1 VALRL
6 EPFHPPLISADQRG
20 ALATSPSSEQ
30 RDVKG
35 VARMTTHIDPRK
47 VALAAALLL
56 FSGVAALVAI
66 AAATSTGSPGAKAA
80 KPMKLEDSTMIV
92 EINATDGDAG
102 IQPFLDGEPWTRMAI
117 FAPNGRRILALD
129 AEGKLNKHGLTELF
143 AESDEP
149 EFSDLPLRKFKKRFP
164 AGTYR
169 FRGETTEGRELVGNA
184 KLSHDL
190 PDGPKITAPTE
201 GQTLSENDAVAS
213 WSAGS
218 QPKGVQ
224 IVGYE
229 VAVERER
236 PLRVF
241 SADLPA
247 SQTSITIPAEFLEPG
262 VKHKIEV
269 LAIERSGNQTITEV
283 PFKVG

>member
-1 VALRL
+1 VNFA
-6 EPFHPPLISADQRG
+6 G
-20 ALATSPSSEQ
+20 SPSGE
-30 RDVKG
+30 RTEAEG
-35 VARMTTHIDPRK
+35 VVWMTGHFDRRK
-47 VALAAALLL
+47 AAVAALLL
-56 FSGVAALVAI
+56 SGGVAAVVGI
-66 AAATSTGSPGAKAA
+66 ATATSSGSPGADARA
-80 KPMKLEDSTMIV
+80 KPIKLEDSTMIV

-102 IQPFLDGEPWTRMAI
+102 IQPFLDGEAWTRMAI
-117 FAPNGRRILALD
+117 FAPNGRRILDVD

-149 EFSDLPLRKFKKRFP
+149 GFSELSLRKFKKRFP

-169 FRGETTEGRELVGNA
+169 FRGETTEGRRLVGKA
-184 KLSHDL
+184 KLSHDF
-190 PDGPKITAPTE
+190 PDGPEITAPTD
-201 GQTLSENDAVAS
+201 GQTVPENDAVAS
-213 WSAGS
+213 WNAGS
-218 QPKGVQ
+218 QPDGVQ
-224 IVGYE
+224 IAGYE
-229 VAVERER
+229 VVVEREN

-269 LAIERSGNQTITEV
+269 LAIDKSGNQTITEV

>member
-1 VALRL
+1 
-6 EPFHPPLISADQRG
+6 
-20 ALATSPSSEQ
+20 
-30 RDVKG
+30 
-35 VARMTTHIDPRK
+35 MTTHPNRRK
-47 VALAAALLL
+47 AAVAAVLVL
-56 FSGVAALVAI
+56 FGGVAALVGI

-102 IQPFLDGEPWTRMAI
+102 IQPFLDGGPWTRMAI
-117 FAPNGRRILALD
+117 LAPNGRRILDVD

-169 FRGETTEGRELVGNA
+169 FRGETTEGRKLVGKA
-184 KLSHDL
+184 KLSHDF
-190 PDGPKITAPTE
+190 PDGPEITTPTK

-213 WSAGS
+213 WNPGS
-218 QPKGVQ
+218 QPDGVQ
-224 IVGYE
+224 IVGYQ
-229 VAVERER
+229 VVVEREN

-247 SQTSITIPAEFLEPG
+247 SQTSITIPPEFLEPG
-262 VKHKIEV
+262 AETKIEV
-269 LAIERSGNQTITEV
+269 LAIDKSGNQTITEV
-283 PFKVG
+283 PFNVS